1 MKFAGP
7 SKTGRDLEL
16 KTMRIPE
23 FDAPGI
29 AAALTAMADDELDA
43 LPFGVVE
50 MDRQCTVLRYN
61 ATESRSS
68 GLPPER
74 VVGRHFFRD
83 VAPCSDNRLVAQRYA
98 LDALD
103 ETLGYTFLLRMR
115 PVVVTLRMLKSVESD
130 RMYLLVRW

>member
-1 MKFAGP
+1 M
-7 SKTGRDLEL
+7 TDH
-16 KTMRIPE
+16 
-23 FDAPGI
+23 
-29 AAALTAMADDELDA
+29 ELDA

-50 MDRQCTVLRYN
+50 MDREGTVLRYN
-61 ATESRSS
+61 AAESRSS

-98 LDALD
+98 LDTLD
-103 ETLGYTFLLRMR
+103 ETLAYTFLLRMR
-115 PVVVTLRMLKSVESD
+115 PVPVTLRLLKPVEGG